1 MENGH
6 DARRAPPLRLVVRA
20 AGRCSERDGEVPAV
34 GSTVEADETLLRIS
48 KIGPSP
54 LPGDRRP
61 CAYTQL
67 GLAERRLGGDPAEDE
82 GAASPLP

>member
-1 MENGH
+1 MHENGNPQSH
-6 DARRAPPLRLVVRA
+6 GHLLFVWSPNGWTLQQ
-20 AGRCSERDGEVPAV
+20 RDGDVPAV
-34 GSTVEADETLLRIS
+34 GSTVEADDKTLRVS

-67 GLAERRLGGDPAEDE
+67 A
-82 GAASPLP
+82 

>member
-6 DARRAPPLRLVVRA
+6 HDQNGHLLFVWSSHGWTLQQREGDA
-20 AGRCSERDGEVPAV
+20 PAV
-34 GSTVEADETLLRIS
+34 GSTVEANEMLLRIS

-54 LPGDRRP
+54 LPGDRRL

-67 GLAERRLGGDPAEDE
+67 A
-82 GAASPLP
+82 

>member
-1 MENGH
+1 MHERNGDQGSH
-6 DARRAPPLRLVVRA
+6 LLFVWSP
-20 AGRCSERDGEVPAV
+20 AGWTLQEREGDVPAV
-34 GSTVEADETLLRIS
+34 GSTLQEGEQVLRVS

-67 GLAERRLGGDPAEDE
+67 A
-82 GAASPLP
+82 

>member
-1 MENGH
+1 MENGYH
-6 DARRAPPLRLVVRA
+6 SP
-20 AGRCSERDGEVPAV
+20 AGHLLFVWSSSGWTLQEAV
-34 GSTVEADETLLRIS
+34 GSTVEANETLLRIS

-67 GLAERRLGGDPAEDE
+67 A
-82 GAASPLP
+82 

>member
-6 DARRAPPLRLVVRA
+6 HAQ
-20 AGRCSERDGEVPAV
+20 AGHLLFVWSSNGWTLQERDGDVPAV
-34 GSTVEADETLLRIS
+34 GSTVEANEMLLQIS

-54 LPGDRRP
+54 LPGDRRL

-67 GLAERRLGGDPAEDE
+67 A
-82 GAASPLP
+82 

>member
-6 DARRAPPLRLVVRA
+6 HPPGGHLLFVWSSS
-20 AGRCSERDGEVPAV
+20 GGTLHQRDGDVPAV
-34 GSTVEADETLLRIS
+34 GSTVEANEMLLRIS

-54 LPGDRRP
+54 LPGDRRL

-67 GLAERRLGGDPAEDE
+67 A
-82 GAASPLP
+82 

>member
-1 MENGH
+1 MDGNGH
-6 DARRAPPLRLVVRA
+6 HEHGHDGGPSGYLLFVWSSAGWTLR
-20 AGRCSERDGEVPAV
+20 ERDGELPHV
-34 GSTVEADETLLRIS
+34 GATVDEDDKQLRIS

-67 GLAERRLGGDPAEDE
+67 A
-82 GAASPLP
+82 

>member
-1 MENGH
+1 MDENGH
-6 DARRAPPLRLVVRA
+6 HAS
-20 AGRCSERDGEVPAV
+20 AGHLLFVWSPGGWTLQQRDGDVPPV
-34 GSTVEADETLLRIS
+34 GSTVEADEKLLRIS

-67 GLAERRLGGDPAEDE
+67 A
-82 GAASPLP
+82 

>member
-1 MENGH
+1 MENGYH
-6 DARRAPPLRLVVRA
+6 APGGHLLFVWSSN
-20 AGRCSERDGEVPAV
+20 GWTLQQRDGEVPSV
-34 GSTVEADETLLRIS
+34 GSTVEANEMLLRVS

-67 GLAERRLGGDPAEDE
+67 A
-82 GAASPLP
+82 

>member
-6 DARRAPPLRLVVRA
+6 HSPGGHLLFVWSSS
-20 AGRCSERDGEVPAV
+20 GWTLQQRDGEVPPV
-34 GSTVEADETLLRIS
+34 GSTVEANETLLRIS

-54 LPGDRRP
+54 LAGDRRL

-67 GLAERRLGGDPAEDE
+67 A
-82 GAASPLP
+82 